1 MVDHEAIEASF
12 IKLNLSKFI
21 SFFRFSLR
29 TNYQVLSLLQLFNRL
44 KGARLSAPSTILSY
58 EQENEFTVYS
68 ALWLSVNASTIE
80 NFIGVAHHSVEGI
93 VDFINTF
100 FSGYLTRPT
109 ENSRLMLNRL
119 KLDTKIQLWPIE
131 FKMVTRERI
140 ELSTPTPKV
149 GVLPLYYRMIY
160 ILHHISEMSS
170 KKIIIIFSILIRF

>member
-1 MVDHEAIEASF
+1 MDHEGIEPSF
-12 IKLNLSKFI
+12 TKPNLFKFI

-29 TNYQVLSLLQLFNRL
+29 TNYQVLSLLQLFNCL

-68 ALWLSVNASTIE
+68 ALWLSVNANAIE

-93 VDFINTF
+93 VNFINTF

-119 KLDTKIQLWPIE
+119 KLDTKIQLWPI
-131 FKMVTRERI
+131 
-140 ELSTPTPKV
+140 
-149 GVLPLYYRMIY
+149 
-160 ILHHISEMSS
+160 
-170 KKIIIIFSILIRF
+170 KINLIVIP